1 MEGGW
6 RAAAG
11 EPSWLGLESE
21 RCKGQDASANLFG
34 WVVWL
39 RGKLRPVLL
48 MLLSV
53 VSSIHRGQRICA
65 LPQSR
70 VLHGVRPEILALSEI
85 PFVKAY
91 TARLLYRAGL
101 R

>member
-1 MEGGW
+1 MKRIVRGSAASSPASCRCPL
-6 RAAAG
+6 RA
-11 EPSWLGLESE
+11 
-21 RCKGQDASANLFG
+21 
-34 WVVWL
+34 L
-39 RGKLRPVLL
+39 R
-48 MLLSV
+48 
-53 VSSIHRGQRICA
+53 SSPCA
-65 LPQSR
+65 PHQCAPHPLHPAFLPTPQSR

>member
-1 MEGGW
+1 MY
-6 RAAAG
+6 G
-11 EPSWLGLESE
+11 EAVGLRLSLPAS
-21 RCKGQDASANLFG
+21 CKL
-34 WVVWL
+34 L
-39 RGKLRPVLL
+39 RRGCVL
-48 MLLSV
+48 MPAVCGEFLLSPLHGPLTP
-53 VSSIHRGQRICA
+53 SLPRRCA
-65 LPQSR
+65 QSR

>member
-1 MEGGW
+1 MHC
-6 RAAAG
+6 AAR
-11 EPSWLGLESE
+11 P
-21 RCKGQDASANLFG
+21 
-34 WVVWL
+34 
-39 RGKLRPVLL
+39 LRPTVCTSPLRPALL
-48 MLLSV
+48 PN
-53 VSSIHRGQRICA
+53 
-65 LPQSR
+65 PQSR